1 MDRAQDAFNQFKR
14 FYYLMKEICLKN
26 NGIEFK
32 AEVKLEDK
40 SQTNILQKIKEKML
54 EEIFIK

>member
-1 MDRAQDAFNQFKR
+1 MERAQDAFNQFKR

-40 SQTNILQKIKEKML
+40 SQTNILQKIK
-54 EEIFIK
+54 